1 MNCREVIREI
11 SNYLDGELDAKLRQ
25 HFELH
30 LKDCEECA
38 VVVSQTKIT
47 IEIFG
52 QSQIVELPRDVRSRV
67 HEKLRRRI
75 QESRK

>member
-1 MNCREVIREI
+1 MTCREVIREL
-11 SNYLDGELDAKLRQ
+11 SNYLDGELNAALRQ
-25 HFELH
+25 HFEVH

-52 QSQIVELPRDVRSRV
+52 QAQIVELPPDVRSRI

-75 QESRK
+75 QLGEA